1 MADARQTLQALS
13 EEYEKLQQGCP
24 PPRSARLSN
33 PCPEISQNIQ
43 QLQALESQ
51 RQENKSVKK
60 EVDSLTGSPTI
71 YKLIGPV
78 LLKQDKTEVETTVNG
93 RLRFLE
99 GQMYICTSAVSRC

>member
-1 MADARQTLQALS
+1 LSPPQA
-13 EEYEKLQQGCP
+13 
-24 PPRSARLSN
+24 ARLSN
-33 PCPEISQNIQ
+33 VGPDISQNIQ

-51 RQENKSVKK
+51 RQENKSVKNEIDGLAGK
-60 EVDSLTGSPTI
+60 PTI

-99 GQMYICTSAVSRC
+99 GQM